1 MEKAAGAATRHV
13 SRSLNFLHL
22 TTFYPPY
29 SFGGDGIYV
38 HRLCHALADA
48 GHAVDVVH
56 CVDSYHLL
64 HPAPPTIEFA
74 EHPGVT
80 RHELRSPL
88 GRLSPVLTY
97 LSGRPYLKRDAIR
110 RLLSAKPY
118 DVIHFHNV
126 SLFGPQI
133 LTLVPR
139 GRAVK
144 VYTLHEHWLIC
155 PTHVLW
161 KYNRR
166 PCEKPDCLRCTV
178 LAKRPPQLWR
188 YTGLLESCARYVD
201 LFLPPSRF
209 TADMHAS
216 RGFSAAPFEILPT
229 FHPLADEHRPRLA
242 SPPHDRPYFLFVGR
256 LETVNGLHTLIPLWS
271 HVPDCDL
278 LVAGTGSEEQRLRAL
293 AASNPHIRFLGSLP
307 QQQLRSLYVQAI
319 ACIVPSV
326 TAEVFPMVPVEALAC
341 GTPVIARDLG
351 GLPESL
357 QGGGGFLYRTDEE
370 LLEAITLLKS
380 SPALRAELGEKG
392 HRAYRERWTP
402 EAHLSQ
408 YFHLLRQTALCKF
421 GCVPW
426 DEDAAGDPLAR
437 HPDSDTGH
445 G

>member
-1 MEKAAGAATRHV
+1 M

-38 HRLCHALADA
+38 YRLCHALASA
-48 GHAVDVVH
+48 GHGVDVVH
-56 CVDSYHLL
+56 CVDSYQLL
-64 HPAPPTIEFA
+64 HPAPPPVEFA
-74 EHPGVT
+74 EHPGVR
-80 RHELRSPL
+80 RHELRSSF
-88 GRLSPVLTY
+88 GRLSPALTY
-97 LSGRPYLKRDAIR
+97 LTGRPYLKRGAIR

-126 SLFGPQI
+126 SLFGPEI
-133 LTLVPR
+133 LALVPR

-166 PCEKPDCLRCTV
+166 PCERPDCLRCTL

-188 YTGLLESCARYVD
+188 YTGLLESSARHVD
-201 LFLPPSRF
+201 LFLSPSRF
-209 TADMHAS
+209 TAGMHAS
-216 RGFSAAPFEILPT
+216 RGFSAGPFEVLPT
-229 FHPLADEHRPRLA
+229 FHPLTDEHRARLA
-242 SPPHDRPYFLFVGR
+242 PPSRERPYFLFAGR
-256 LETVNGLHTLIPLWS
+256 LETVKGLHTLIPLWE

-278 LVAGTGSEEQRLRAL
+278 LVAGTGAEEQRLRAL
-293 AASNPHIRFLGSLP
+293 AASNPRIRFLGFQSPAALG
-307 QQQLRSLYVQAI
+307 SLYFHAI

-326 TAEVFPMVPVEALAC
+326 TSEVFAMVPLEALAC
-341 GTPVIARDLG
+341 GTPIIVRDLG

-370 LLEAITLLKS
+370 LLEAINRLKS
-380 SPALRAELGEKG
+380 SPALRAELGERG
-392 HRAYRERWTP
+392 YRAYRERWTL
-402 EAHLSQ
+402 EAHLSR
-408 YFHLLRQTALCKF
+408 YFHLLRQTARRKF

-426 DEDAAGDPLAR
+426 EEDAVAGPLAR
-437 HPDSDTGH
+437 HPHSDTGH